1 MKMIYIRAKATI
13 AAYSSD
19 GSIYSIAPHAII
31 LVHSNDDI
39 ISALTTAKN
48 NNLTVSI
55 RGGGTGL
62 AGGALGSGIILDMSG
77 CTKILDI
84 DTSKRTVIAQPGI
97 IYDDLNIFLKKF
109 SLFFPPDPSSGDSCQ
124 IGGMLANNSSG
135 PRSVKYGL
143 TSDFVEQLTVIR
155 PSGLPIILKKLRL
168 DSADLL
174 TFFSKNPE
182 YQKIYDILQRNKRLI
197 LSRWPRVKKNSA
209 GYNLRQVAEDLEHGI
224 FNLPALYV
232 GSEGTLGV
240 FVSVKLSL
248 LPIPSK
254 TLTARLYFKSLVKAG
269 EAVRIIQP
277 LNPSGL
283 EIVDGST
290 LDLIGRE
297 KFKIPPSAKALLLV
311 EFDEGTVSKG
321 EALETLSHKL
331 NLETPAEFASDP
343 ASTAE
348 LWRARKAIVPTL
360 YKHHPQK
367 RPLPLIEDVSI
378 PPEHVPSFIEFATS
392 IFDSHHLTYGIF
404 GHIGD
409 GNLHIRPLFDLN
421 NSHDF
426 KLATELYDK
435 IYDKVIKIGGSTTAE
450 HADGRLRAPLLR
462 KLYGDEIYEIFRSIK
477 HILDPDNILSPGVIL
492 SDDPFSKNI
501 DYEKIKSYCAACG
514 KCNGYCPAYDIFRR
528 EDFSPRGWLRMINQS
543 GESRDKLQKYLY
555 FCLNCK
561 NCATVC
567 PAGVDIASEIIKYR
581 SISPSLLS
589 RSIVPFTDIASFL
602 NLSLKFGRLAAPLM
616 ESKSGKKLT
625 GALGKIPFGFDS
637 GISFPPIAR
646 ANLRKRYPD
655 RIADRGEVALFHGCA
670 DNLLESSV
678 GDSIFK
684 VFDKLGLKVYMPEQ
698 KCCGLPYEVY
708 GHKDNLI
715 KKAKFNIANLE
726 NFRVIITGCASC
738 LLRLKEYKNLFEDND
753 PFKLRAEKIAK
764 KCYDISQ
771 LLNLMS
777 IDYSIFDTAETM
789 AITYHNPCHLRA
801 AGLHN
806 EPEKFLSKLNNVK
819 IIHPLYADRC
829 CAQAG
834 SYGFTHYQE
843 SKRMFEKKKEEY
855 LSTDAEYLMTSCPA
869 CQMKIRA
876 EMGSRFKV
884 VHPIEILAERLGN
897 R

>member
-1 MKMIYIRAKATI
+1 MTYIKAKATI
-13 AAYSSD
+13 TAYSSD
-19 GSIYSIAPHAII
+19 GSIYSVAPHA
-31 LVHSNDDI
+31 VVPVNSNEDI
-39 ISALTTAKN
+39 ISALITAKKD
-48 NNLTVSI
+48 NLAVSV

-62 AGGALGSGIILDMSG
+62 SGGALGNGIVLDMSG
-77 CTKILDI
+77 YNKILDI
-84 DTSKRTVIAQPGI
+84 DVSKRMVLTQPGV
-97 IYDDLNIFLKKF
+97 IYDELNIFLKKF

-143 TSDFVEQLTVIR
+143 TSDFVEELAVIR
-155 PSGLPIILKKLRL
+155 PPGKLITLKKLRL
-168 DSADLL
+168 DSTDLV
-174 TFFSKNPE
+174 TFLSKNPE
-182 YQKIYDILQRNKRLI
+182 YQKIHDILQRNKELI

-209 GYNLRQVAEDLEHGI
+209 GYNLRQVTENLGRGI
-224 FNLPALYV
+224 LNLPALYV

-240 FVSVKLSL
+240 FVSAKLSL
-248 LPIPSK
+248 LPIP
-254 TLTARLYFKSLVKAG
+254 TEILTARLYFKSLVKAG
-269 EAVRIIQP
+269 EAALDIQP
-277 LNPSGL
+277 LGPSGL
-283 EIVDGST
+283 EMVDGST
-290 LDLIGRE
+290 LDLIGRG
-297 KFKIPPSAKALLLV
+297 KFKISPSAKALLLV
-311 EFDEGTVSKG
+311 EFDDDIESKR
-321 EALETLSHKL
+321 ENLEDLSRKLSLET
-331 NLETPAEFASDP
+331 AVEFATDP
-343 ASTAE
+343 VSTAE

-360 YKHHPQK
+360 YKRHPKK

-378 PPEHVPSFIEFATS
+378 PPEHIPSFIEFATS

-421 NSHDF
+421 DPDDL

-543 GESRDKLQKYLY
+543 GESRRQLQKYLS

-567 PAGVDIASEIIKYR
+567 PAGVDIASEIMKYR

-589 RSIVPFTDIASFL
+589 RSVVPFTDIESFL
-602 NLSLKFGRLAAPLM
+602 SLSLKLGRLAAPLM
-616 ESKSGKKLT
+616 ESKSGKKLI

-637 GISFPPIAR
+637 EINFPPIAKVK
-646 ANLRKRYPD
+646 LRKRYPD
-655 RIADRGEVALFHGCA
+655 RIADRGDVALFHGCA

-726 NFRVIITGCASC
+726 NFRAIITGCASC
-738 LLRLKEYKNLFEDND
+738 LLRLKEYKNLFEDD
-753 PFKLRAEKIAK
+753 DLFRLRAEKIAK

-771 LLNLMS
+771 LLNLMN
-777 IDYSIFDTAETM
+777 IDYSIFDNAETVG
-789 AITYHNPCHLRA
+789 ITYHNPCHLRA
-801 AGLHN
+801 AGLHK
-806 EPEKFLSKLNNVK
+806 EPEKLLSKLNNVR
-819 IIHPLYADRC
+819 IIHPVYADRC

-855 LSTDAEYLMTSCPA
+855 LSIDAEYLMTSCPA
-869 CQMKIRA
+869 CQMKIRT
-876 EMGSRFKV
+876 ETGSRFKV